1 MRDCHK
7 LINVVATG
15 HLYATF
21 SSYKPHSLLNVM
33 KKIISTLLILTLSA
47 CGEFAYKR
55 GAGAN
60 DLTADKSS
68 CEAQSNDHKT
78 IEQCL
83 NDKGWTVQ
91 KLDDLDPFATASVN
105 PDNRA
110 IASDNNTYTQNATTS
125 DGNKTESTKVTAPPP
140 VADPLDKFIVSSWWK
155 VGGSADSLQTAIND
169 CVGILGEAH
178 RPNPVTNE
186 ATRGLGVCM
195 KDKGWRGLKAKSN

>member
-1 MRDCHK
+1 
-7 LINVVATG
+7 
-15 HLYATF
+15 
-21 SSYKPHSLLNVM
+21 M
-33 KKIISTLLILTLSA
+33 KKTISILLILTLSA

-55 GAGAN
+55 GAGAA
-60 DLTADKSS
+60 DLTADKSA
-68 CEAQSNDHKT
+68 CEAHSNDRKM

-110 IASDNNTYTQNATTS
+110 IASDSKSYTQTVAAS
-125 DGNKTESTKVTAPPP
+125 DDNKAESTKVTAPPP
-140 VADPLDKFIVSSWWK
+140 TADPLDKFIVSSWWK
-155 VGGSADSLQTAIND
+155 IGGNADSLQSAIND
-169 CVGILGEAH
+169 CVAILGEAH